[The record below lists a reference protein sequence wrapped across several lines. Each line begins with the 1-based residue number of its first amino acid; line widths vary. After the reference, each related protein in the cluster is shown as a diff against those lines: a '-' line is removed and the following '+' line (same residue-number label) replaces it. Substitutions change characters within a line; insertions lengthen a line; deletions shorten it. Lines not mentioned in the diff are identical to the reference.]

1 MNPSGDSFGPGR
13 RWPKGAMH
21 LLRPEADPESEDQ
34 STEDM
39 SVHDWVYKTLRRMIL
54 YSDIE
59 PGAWMR
65 QKEVAAHFNVSRT
78 PVREAL
84 RTLSQEGLV
93 ELIPHYGARVSRL
106 SVEEFEEL
114 YALRRGI
121 EGLAAR
127 LTAQRIQP
135 ADLPVL
141 RAQLERLATLT
152 HTVEL
157 PVYIQEEWQFRVQCY
172 RLTNRT
178 RLLEQVLFL
187 REHAERYIRLAYGM
201 EARVDESFAFHR
213 RLLAALEVRDG
224 AWAETI
230 LQEALNW
237 TLESAGPVVAA
248 IVEQSDMGPRSSELS
263 DSG

>member
-1 MNPSGDSFGPGR
+1 MSPQDDSFGPGR

-21 LLRPEADPESEDQ
+21 ILQPGAGIQQTDQ
-34 STEDM
+34 STEDT
-39 SVHDWVYKTLRRMIL
+39 SVHDGVYKMLRRMIL

-59 PGAWMR
+59 PGSWMR
-65 QKEVAAHFNVSRT
+65 QNEVAAHFNVSRT
-78 PVREAL
+78 PVREAF

-93 ELIPHYGARVSRL
+93 ELVPNYGARVSHL
-106 SVEEFEEL
+106 SVEAFEEL

-127 LTAQRIQP
+127 LTAQHIRP

-141 RAQLERLATLT
+141 RVSLERLATLT

-157 PVYIQEEWQFRVQCY
+157 PVYIQEEWEFRVQCY
-172 RLTNRT
+172 QLTNRS
-178 RLLEQVLFL
+178 RLLEHVLFL

-201 EARVDESFAFHR
+201 KARVDESFAFHR

-224 AWAETI
+224 AWAETVV
-230 LQEALNW
+230 QEALNW
-237 TLESAGPVVAA
+237 TLQSAGPVVAA
-248 IVEQSDMGPRSSELS
+248 SVASSNHKRP
-263 DSG
+263 DP

>member
-1 MNPSGDSFGPGR
+1 
-13 RWPKGAMH
+13 MH
-21 LLRPEADPESEDQ
+21 ILRPGAGTEHSEPSSEDQ
-34 STEDM
+34 S
-39 SVHDWVYKTLRRMIL
+39 VHDGVYKALRRMIL
-54 YSDIE
+54 YSEIE

-65 QKEVAAHFNVSRT
+65 QNEVAAHFNVSRT

-93 ELIPHYGARVSRL
+93 ELIPNYGARVSGL

-127 LTAQRIQP
+127 LTAQCVQP

-141 RAQLERLATLT
+141 HASLERLAGLT

-172 RLTNRT
+172 QLTGRS
-178 RLLEQVLFL
+178 RLLDHVLFL
-187 REHAERYIRLAYGM
+187 REHAERYIRLAYAM

-224 AWAETI
+224 PWAETVVA
-230 LQEALNW
+230 EALNW
-237 TLESAGPVVAA
+237 TLESAGPAVAA
-248 IVEQSDMGPRSSELS
+248 TVASSNYQYP
-263 DSG
+263 DG